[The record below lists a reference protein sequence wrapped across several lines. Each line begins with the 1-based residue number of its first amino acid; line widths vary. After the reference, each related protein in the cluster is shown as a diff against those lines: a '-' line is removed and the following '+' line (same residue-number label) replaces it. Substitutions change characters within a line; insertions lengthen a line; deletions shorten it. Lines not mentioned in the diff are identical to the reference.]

1 MSDTLVAEA
10 RDGPFQK
17 LDGKP
22 KRKPS
27 GRHAGK
33 PARHDG
39 TARRRLPAN
48 QRLGFRI
55 PEWAALLG
63 ISLPSVY
70 RAINAGEL
78 DIVEVN
84 GIKFFPRSFA
94 VRVGL
99 ITDDDTI

>member
-1 MSDTLVAEA
+1 M
-10 RDGPFQK
+10 
-17 LDGKP
+17 
-22 KRKPS
+22 
-27 GRHAGK
+27 
-33 PARHDG
+33 
-39 TARRRLPAN
+39 
-48 QRLGFRI
+48 
-55 PEWAALLG
+55 LG

-84 GIKFFPRSFA
+84 EIKFIPRSFA